1 MFELA
6 QSFREV
12 VITRGYRDDPHLDL
26 LEEAR
31 WRLEV
36 ELDEEAWLD
45 ETRVVAEVF
54 GGWLTL
60 FQPPWFS
67 DTERGLSWE
76 IQQWREK
83 EDGKRVDRAKRSATV
98 AEVLDAFPMR
108 FHAWVIDTTEE
119 AVNALE
125 EVDDWGFG
133 ESDPD
138 IDSGAAFLARVS
150 QLRSELEV
158 AQSHRKS
165 LQRRSERFYGN
176 LYLYEY
182 APDTELY
189 WRLGSM
195 ADGPECLIVRKVSES
210 DDRVA
215 RALIPPD
222 EAIDWRWT
230 SLRAPEAGGEYLT
243 PAEAVAKAP
252 REFRGWVAARTFEAL
267 QETRYALHGLA
278 GHTLVDPADL
288 AQIGRLAKHAQ
299 QLAGLSPGN
308 SAQYPGAPEMEE
320 EDVVAATRS
329 PEGRV
334 TVLPVRSWGHIQAGH
349 PEMTDHLEA
358 VMEAIEEPD
367 HREPDVRI
375 GRERFFR
382 KGGPE
387 AWVRVVTEI
396 SGPFDK
402 IVTAFPQ
409 ANPPERRGSA

>member
-1 MFELA
+1 
-6 QSFREV
+6 V
-12 VITRGYRDDPHLDL
+12 VITRGFRGDPHLDL

-36 ELDEEAWLD
+36 HLDEETWLN
-45 ETRVVAEVF
+45 ETWVVAEVF
-54 GGWLTL
+54 GGWLTI

-67 DTERGLSWE
+67 ETERGLTWE

-83 EDGKRVDRAKRSATV
+83 EDGERVDRARRPASV
-98 AEVLDAFPMR
+98 SEVLDTLPMR
-108 FHAWVIDTTEE
+108 FHSWAIDTTEE
-119 AVNALE
+119 AVDALE
-125 EVDDWGFG
+125 EVDGDLGFG

-138 IDSGAAFLARVS
+138 IDSSAAFLARVA

-158 AQSHRKS
+158 ARTHKKS

-182 APDTELY
+182 PPDTELF

-195 ADGPECLIVRKVSES
+195 ANGTECLIVREIS
-210 DDRVA
+210 DVGDNWP

-222 EAIDWRWT
+222 RTIDWRWT
-230 SLRAPEAGGEYLT
+230 SLDNPEAGGEYLT

-299 QLAGLSPGN
+299 QLASLSPAS
-308 SAQYPGAPEMEE
+308 SAQYPGGPAMEE
-320 EDVVAATRS
+320 DDVVAATRS

-334 TVLPVRSWGHIQAGH
+334 TVLSAPSWSHI
-349 PEMTDHLEA
+349 
-358 VMEAIEEPD
+358 
-367 HREPDVRI
+367 HREPDVRV

-382 KGGPE
+382 RGGPE
-387 AWVRVVTEI
+387 SWVRVVTEI

-409 ANPPERRGSA
+409 ANGPDGRRAA